1 MATLAEVVRRQ
12 RQGGRGALGALTS
25 AIGQKTLEAIDPRR
39 MLNQRGLLTSLFPS
53 LKAFQARGAS
63 DRISR
68 ASTDLSSATSPML
81 QEMNMKL
88 DQVSMKLDIVG
99 DNTRLTAKNTMTL
112 PSMARDMNVM
122 RQNVIKLVKLQ
133 GGKASTRA
141 DSFFL
146 RAFERERATESELQA
161 ARERRKIAGASAQ
174 APTAEKKDGGM
185 GMLGMLGGA
194 LGLSSIIG
202 TLSKTISSIPSLI
215 LQGLS
220 SIPNLISAG
229 LSGLT
234 SLLAGGLKIGFDL
247 AKGAASVVGSGLKS
261 AGASI
266 LNIVRAAAGFLM
278 SGPGLAILG
287 VGGVAALLG
296 YLLTNEK
303 TKYGDTEKSG
313 STMDMEMDGDSDASA
328 PIPSG
333 GHHDTANEEALAR
346 VRAKQRAESAT
357 DPGYIPPNAT
367 PSPAMQTA
375 PTAATTPTPDS
386 TSPRLIPSV
395 PPEELGGINYSSY
408 AQTVGQ
414 RESGGDYKAVNT
426 LGFLGK
432 YQFGAAALED
442 MGLIKKG
449 ASKGGNKVLN
459 DPSNWTIEGGKEA
472 FLNNAALQ
480 EQTMANY
487 TKQNFRSLK
496 RLGVINEET
505 PPEKIAGYLASAHL
519 VGPGGAAAMSRGEVR
534 KDAYGTSA
542 QSYFKLG
549 SASQGDIQPAPSTSG
564 AQVAAATSAVSDS
577 QATQMQQPVV
587 LNAPTTNVSQGQGG
601 GQVSG
606 FMADTMD
613 KELASLLVD
622 RMVGA

>member
-12 RQGGRGALGALTS
+12 RKEGQGAIGALTS
-25 AIGQKTLEAIDPRR
+25 ALGQKTLEAIDPRR
-39 MLNQRGLLTSLFPS
+39 MLNQKGLLTSLFPS
-53 LKAFQARGAS
+53 LKAYQAKGSAE
-63 DRISR
+63 RISR
-68 ASTDLSSATSPML
+68 ASADLSSSTAPML
-81 QEMNMKL
+81 QEMN
-88 DQVSMKLDIVG
+88 VKLDIVG
-99 DNTRLTAKNTMTL
+99 TNTRLTAKNTMMM
-112 PSMARDMNVM
+112 PAMARDMNVM
-122 RQNVIKLVKLQ
+122 RQNIVKLVKLQ

-141 DSFFL
+141 DAFFM
-146 RAFERERATESELQA
+146 R
-161 ARERRKIAGASAQ
+161 AREREASYESQ
-174 APTAEKKDGGM
+174 FGRSQPVTTTTPTPEKKDSGGP
-185 GMLGMLGGA
+185 GILGMLGGA
-194 LGLSSIIG
+194 LGLSAVIG
-202 TLSKTISSIPSLI
+202 TLSKAITSIPSLL

-220 SIPNLISAG
+220 SIPNLIAAG
-229 LSGLT
+229 LSSLT

-261 AGASI
+261 AGSSI
-266 LNIVRAAAGFLM
+266 LSIIRAAAGFLM

-287 VGGVAALLG
+287 VGGVTALLA
-296 YLLTNEK
+296 YLLANEK

-313 STMDMEMDGDSDASA
+313 STMDMEMDGASDASV

-333 GHHDTANEEALAR
+333 GYADTANEEALAR
-346 VRAKQRAESAT
+346 VRARQRDESAT

-375 PTAATTPTPDS
+375 PTVAPPPTPDS
-386 TSPRLIPSV
+386 TSPRLVPSV

-459 DPSNWTIEGGKEA
+459 DSSNWTIEGGKEA

-496 RLGVINEET
+496 RLGVVNEET
-505 PPEKIAGYLASAHL
+505 PPEKVAGYLASAHL
-519 VGPGGAAAMSRGEVR
+519 VGPGGAAALSRGEVR

-549 SASQGDIQPAPSTSG
+549 SVSQSDVQPAPSTSG

-577 QATQMQQPVV
+577 QSMQMQQPVV
-587 LNAPTTNVSQGQGG
+587 LNAPTTNNVSQGQGG
-601 GQVSG
+601 GQISG
-606 FMADTMD
+606 IMADTMD

>member
-1 MATLAEVVRRQ
+1 MATLAEVVKRQ
-12 RQGGRGALGALTS
+12 RQGGQGALGALTS

-39 MLNQRGLLTSLFPS
+39 MLNQKGLLTALFPS
-53 LKAFQARGAS
+53 LKPFQAKGAAERVS
-63 DRISR
+63 K
-68 ASTDLSSATSPML
+68 ASADLSSSTTPML
-81 QEMNMKL
+81 QEMN
-88 DQVSMKLDIVG
+88 VKLDIVG
-99 DNTRLTAKNTMTL
+99 DNTRLTAKNTMML

-141 DSFFL
+141 DNFFL
-146 RAFERERATESELQA
+146 RAFERERATEAELQA
-161 ARERRKIAGASAQ
+161 AKARRLTSTT
-174 APTAEKKDGGM
+174 PTPEKKDSSGLGIL
-185 GMLGMLGGA
+185 GMLGMSG
-194 LGLSSIIG
+194 IIG
-202 TLSKTISSIPSLI
+202 GLAKAITSIPDLI
-215 LQGLS
+215 LKGLS
-220 SIPNLISAG
+220 SIPKLIIEGLMKGLSSIPKLIKSS

-234 SLLAGGLKIGFDL
+234 GLFKIIRL
-247 AKGAASVVGSGLKS
+247 VS
-261 AGASI
+261 
-266 LNIVRAAAGFLM
+266 GFLV
-278 SGPGLAILG
+278 SGPVLAVVSAL
-287 VGGVAALLG
+287 AALLG
-296 YLLTNEK
+296 LGHLLTSDK
-303 TKYGDTEKSG
+303 TQYGDTEKSG
-313 STMDMEMDGDSDASA
+313 STMDMEMNGSSDASA

-346 VRAKQRAESAT
+346 VRAKQREESAT
-357 DPGYIPPNAT
+357 DPGYIPSNAT

-375 PTAATTPTPDS
+375 PTVAPPPTQDS
-386 TSPRLIPSV
+386 NSPRLIPSV

-414 RESGGDYKAVNT
+414 RESNGDYKAVNT

-449 ASKGGNKVLN
+449 ASRGGNKVLN
-459 DPSNWTIEGGKEA
+459 DPSNWTIAGGKEA
-472 FLNNAALQ
+472 FLNNAELQ

-505 PPEKIAGYLASAHL
+505 TPEKIAGYLASAHL
-519 VGPGGAAAMSRGEVR
+519 VGPGGAAALSRGEIR

-549 SASQGDIQPAPSTSG
+549 SASQGDIQPAPATSG
-564 AQVAAATSAVSDS
+564 ARVASATEAISDS
-577 QATQMQQPVV
+577 RATQMQQPVV
-587 LNAPTTNVSQGQGG
+587 ISAPTTNVSQAQGG
-601 GQVSG
+601 GQLSG
-606 FMADTMD
+606 IMADTLD

>member
-1 MATLAEVVRRQ
+1 MATLAEVVKKQ
-12 RQGGRGALGALTS
+12 RQGGRGVIGSLTS
-25 AIGQKTLEAIDPRR
+25 AIGQKTLETIDPRR

-53 LKAFQARGAS
+53 LKAYQAGGGAE
-63 DRISR
+63 RMSR
-68 ASTDLSSATSPML
+68 ASADLSSSTAPML
-81 QEMNMKL
+81 QEMN
-88 DQVSMKLDIVG
+88 MKLDIVG
-99 DNTRLTAKNTMTL
+99 DNTRLTAKNTMMM

-122 RQNVIKLVKLQ
+122 RQNIVKLVKLQ

-141 DSFFL
+141 DGFFL
-146 RAFERERATESELQA
+146 RSSERERATESELQA
-161 ARERRKIAGASAQ
+161 AKARRLTSTT
-174 APTAEKKDGGM
+174 PTPEKKDSDGPGI
-185 GMLGMLGGA
+185 LGMLGGA
-194 LGLSSIIG
+194 LGLSAVIG
-202 TLSKTISSIPSLI
+202 GLTKVITSIPSLL

-220 SIPNLISAG
+220 SIPKLIIEGLMKGLSSIPELIKSA

-234 SLLAGGLKIGFDL
+234 GLFKIIRL
-247 AKGAASVVGSGLKS
+247 VS
-261 AGASI
+261 
-266 LNIVRAAAGFLM
+266 GFLV
-278 SGPGLAILG
+278 SGPVLTVVSAL
-287 VGGVAALLG
+287 AALLG
-296 YLLTNEK
+296 LGHLLTSDK
-303 TKYGDTEKSG
+303 TQYGDTEKSG
-313 STMDMEMDGDSDASA
+313 STMDMEMDGASDASV

-333 GHHDTANEEALAR
+333 GYADTANEEALAR
-346 VRAKQRAESAT
+346 VRARQRDESAT

-375 PTAATTPTPDS
+375 PTVAPPPTPDS
-386 TSPRLIPSV
+386 TSPKLVPSV

-459 DPSNWTIEGGKEA
+459 DSSNWTIEGGKES

-496 RLGVINEET
+496 RLGVVNEET

-519 VGPGGAAAMSRGEVR
+519 VGPGGAAALSRGEVR

-549 SASQGDIQPAPSTSG
+549 SASQGEIQPAPSTSG

-577 QATQMQQPVV
+577 QSMQMQQPVV
-587 LNAPTTNVSQGQGG
+587 INSPTTNVSQGQGG
-601 GQVSG
+601 GQISG
-606 FMADTMD
+606 IMADTLD

>member
-1 MATLAEVVRRQ
+1 MATLAEVVKKQ
-12 RQGGRGALGALTS
+12 RQGGRGVIGSLTS
-25 AIGQKTLEAIDPRR
+25 AIGQKTLETIDPRR

-53 LKAFQARGAS
+53 LKAYQAGGGAE
-63 DRISR
+63 RMSR
-68 ASTDLSSATSPML
+68 ASADLSSSTAPML

-88 DQVSMKLDIVG
+88 DIVG
-99 DNTRLTAKNTMTL
+99 TNTKITAKNTMMM
-112 PSMARDMNVM
+112 PAMARDMNVM
-122 RQNVIKLVKLQ
+122 RQNIVKLVKLQ

-141 DSFFL
+141 DAFFM
-146 RAFERERATESELQA
+146 R
-161 ARERRKIAGASAQ
+161 ARERESAYESQ
-174 APTAEKKDGGM
+174 FGRSQPVTTTTPKPEKKDGG
-185 GMLGMLGGA
+185 GSGILGLLGGA
-194 LGLSSIIG
+194 LGLSAIIG
-202 TLSKTISSIPSLI
+202 TLSKAITSIPSLL

-220 SIPNLISAG
+220 SIPNLIAAG
-229 LSGLT
+229 LSSLT

-261 AGASI
+261 AGSSI
-266 LNIVRAAAGFLM
+266 LSIIRAAAGFLM

-287 VGGVAALLG
+287 VGGVTALLA
-296 YLLTNEK
+296 YLLANEK
-303 TKYGDTEKSG
+303 TQYGDSKTG
-313 STMDMEMDGDSDASA
+313 SMTRDEGFILPDSEEFADASV

-333 GHHDTANEEALAR
+333 GYADTANEEALAR
-346 VRAKQRAESAT
+346 VRARQRDESAT

-375 PTAATTPTPDS
+375 PTVAPPPTPDS
-386 TSPRLIPSV
+386 TSPKLVPSV

-459 DPSNWTIEGGKEA
+459 DSSNWTIEGGKEA

-496 RLGVINEET
+496 RLGVVNEET

-519 VGPGGAAAMSRGEVR
+519 VGPGGAAALSRGEVR

-549 SASQGDIQPAPSTSG
+549 SASQGEIQPAPSTSG

-577 QATQMQQPVV
+577 QSMQMQQPVV
-587 LNAPTTNVSQGQGG
+587 INSPTTNVSQGQGG
-601 GQVSG
+601 GQISG
-606 FMADTMD
+606 IMADTLD